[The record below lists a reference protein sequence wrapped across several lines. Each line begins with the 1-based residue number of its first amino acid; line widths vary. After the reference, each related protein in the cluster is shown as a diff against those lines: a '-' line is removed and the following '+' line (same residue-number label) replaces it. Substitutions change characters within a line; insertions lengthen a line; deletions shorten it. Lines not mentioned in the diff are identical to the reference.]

1 MLYRHGDILCDDWYP
16 KSDAAAFAAR
26 RLKAFFVIQVREAEM
41 ANNRPVLLGRS
52 IRRL

>member
-1 MLYRHGDILCDDWYP
+1 MSKTYSSG
-16 KSDAAAFAAR
+16 KDASRKWVKFHFAAYH
-26 RLKAFFVIQVREAEM
+26 LKAFFVTLVSEAEM